1 MKNDCDNCT
10 HKGICVVEAPKR
22 VMDKVVTD
30 MNNMQEGNPFTV
42 YGACSR
48 YAAIVATAR

>member
-30 MNNMQEGNPFTV
+30 MNKMQEGVPLTV
-42 YGACSR
+42 YAACAR
-48 YAAIVATAR
+48 YIPIVATAR